1 VIRSHLH
8 ALFILA
14 TLALARCLAGVEI
27 IAHRGASHDAPEN
40 TLPAMQLAWEQGADA
55 IELDLWLS
63 ADGRLIVF
71 HDKET
76 KRFEPKDAPSR
87 NITSLT
93 LAEARQLDV
102 GAWKGPAFA
111 GTRIP
116 DLEAILA
123 TVTAGRR
130 VVLELKDGPRIVPEF
145 ARVLATAGL
154 PAERMRVIS
163 FQADTLRASKHA
175 LPQVEHYFLHGYARD
190 KKTGAFPELATVIA
204 QAQAAGADGLNLNHE
219 WPVSR
224 EFAAQV
230 AAAKLKLLVWTVN
243 DPAIARRWIDA
254 GAVAVTTDRPG
265 WLRAQLG
272 LPASPR

>member
-1 VIRSHLH
+1 M
-8 ALFILA
+8 F
-14 TLALARCLAGVEI
+14 ALARCFADVEI

-40 TLPAMQLAWEQGADA
+40 TLPAMRLAWEQGADA

-63 ADGRLIVF
+63 ADGKLIVF

-87 NITSLT
+87 MITALT
-93 LAEARQLDV
+93 LAEAQQLDV
-102 GAWKGPAFA
+102 GTWKGPAFA

-116 DLEAILA
+116 ELEAILA

-154 PAERMRVIS
+154 PAERLRVIS
-163 FQADTLRASKHA
+163 FQADTLHASKRA
-175 LPQVEHYFLHGYARD
+175 LPQVEHYFLHGYAQD
-190 KKTGAFPELATVIA
+190 KKTGTWPTLAAVIG
-204 QAQAAGADGLNLNHE
+204 QAKAAGADGLNLNHE

-224 EFAAQV
+224 DFAAAV
-230 AAAKLKLLVWTVN
+230 AAAGLKLLVWTVN
-243 DPAIARRWIDA
+243 DPAIARRWIEA
-254 GAVAVTTDRPG
+254 GATAVTTDRPG
-265 WLRAQLG
+265 WLRAQLA
-272 LPASPR
+272 LPASQSLKLRAAPRRH